1 MPSAF
6 CTFVHKDDIYR
17 QKQSNKSDMITF
29 ANAKLNLGLHIT
41 GKRPD
46 GYHLLESLFIPIPL
60 ADILEITERRDGVAS
75 DRLSVLGDI
84 ETGRDEDNLVLRA
97 VRTMRSYVDIPYVDI
112 TLEKCIP
119 SGAGMGGGSADA
131 SFTLLALREL
141 FALPLSDD
149 ALECMALTLGAD
161 CPFFIANQP
170 RMVRGIGEIFSP
182 APEGLDLSRY
192 HLVVV
197 KPDVHISTKEAF
209 AGLGAIGGHGESVE
223 AIVQRPVS
231 AWRNALYNDFERSLF
246 PKYPILQE
254 LKGQLYNLG
263 AVYAS
268 MTGSGAALYGFFER
282 PLSRDERLSFGE
294 EIFFWQGRVSIGG

>member
-1 MPSAF
+1 MQ
-6 CTFVHKDDIYR
+6 TILI
-17 QKQSNKSDMITF
+17 NKRRATIIDMISF

-60 ADILEITERRDGVAS
+60 ADILEITERRDGIAS
-75 DRLSVLGDI
+75 DKLSVLGDI
-84 ETGRDEDNLVLRA
+84 ETGRYEDNLVLRA
-97 VRTMRSYVDIPYVDI
+97 VRTMRSHANIPYVDI
-112 TLEKCIP
+112 TLKKCIP

-141 FALPLSDD
+141 FALSLSDEV
-149 ALECMALTLGAD
+149 LERMALTLGAD

-170 RMVRGIGEIFSP
+170 RMVRGIGEVFSP

-192 HLVVV
+192 QLVVV

-209 AGLGAIGGHGESVE
+209 AGLGAIGGHSESVE
-223 AIVQRPVS
+223 TIVQRPIS

-246 PKYPILQE
+246 PKYPILSE
-254 LKGQLYNLG
+254 LKQKLYHLG

-282 PLSRDERLSFGE
+282 LLSGEERLSLGE
-294 EIFFWQGRVSIGG
+294 ETFFWQGKATLDK